1 MTSEPPISESKDAK
15 LDQIMNELDNPNLNE
30 LPASAIEAAREHRE
44 QIIPRSI
51 AAIEQ
56 ATKRARMGEI
66 VEENGHFFALY
77 LLTEFEAK

>member
-44 QIIPRSI
+44 QIIMAQLLFLANGQLNSWREQKILSI
-51 AAIEQ
+51 I
-56 ATKRARMGEI
+56 
-66 VEENGHFFALY
+66 N
-77 LLTEFEAK
+77 AK